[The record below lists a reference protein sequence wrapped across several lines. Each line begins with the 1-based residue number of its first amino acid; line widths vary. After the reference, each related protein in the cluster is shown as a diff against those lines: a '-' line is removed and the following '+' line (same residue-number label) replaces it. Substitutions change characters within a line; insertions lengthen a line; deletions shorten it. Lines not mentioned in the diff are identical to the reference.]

1 MNPFFVSENFSR
13 MITYPLKL
21 EEHLKFTY
29 ANARL

>member
-21 EEHLKFTY
+21 EEHLITY
-29 ANARL
+29 AANARL